1 MKELDRELN
10 TILVDTFRSILKV
23 EEAALKRDELA
34 DLSISEMHLLEA
46 IGKSPDGRTVSD
58 IASELMV
65 TLPSVTVAIN
75 KLAKKGC
82 VEKFKSNHDGRVV
95 YVRLTK
101 LGKKKDSV
109 HRYFHQQMIRAISSR
124 LEEEEKAVLYKG
136 VKALNEFFRVQAEQ
150 LESR

>member
-34 DLSISEMHLLEA
+34 DLSISEMHLPEA

-75 KLAKKGC
+75 KLAKKGY

-101 LGKKKDSV
+101 LGKKIDSV

>member
-101 LGKKKDSV
+101 LGKKIDSV

-150 LESR
+150 IESR

>member
-101 LGKKKDSV
+101 LGKKIDSV